1 MRAQAERVEACF
13 ERFAREAFGSSRPA
27 QLKRATFVLAE
38 VPIAAVKG
46 YLERR
51 EAPPPLADELIEKTY
66 RAIVGNSRG

>member
-1 MRAQAERVEACF
+1 MREQAERF
-13 ERFAREAFGSSRPA
+13 EVCLARFAREAFGSSRPS

-51 EAPPPLADELIEKTY
+51 EPPPLLADELITTTY
-66 RAIVGNSRG
+66 RAIVGGAER